1 VADAGDDKSAGPI
14 MDLVAKY
21 WPENYMAIY
30 HAGMSHYIL
39 GEYPQATEQLQAFLK
54 VYQQPDGWTEKAK
67 SALNRMSQ
75 GIPADKSFS
84 VQH

>member
-1 VADAGDDKSAGPI
+1 MADAGDDKSAGPI

-39 GEYPQATEQLQAFLK
+39 GEYPQATQQLQAFLR
-54 VYQQPDGWTEKAK
+54 VYQQPDGWTAKAK
-67 SALNRMSQ
+67 SALSRMSE